1 MDRNFGRALSCV
13 LEDEGGFVN
22 DPHDPG
28 GATNKGIT
36 LATFRRYVAK
46 SATVDDLKHLTT
58 AQAAKVYRSQ
68 YWNAIKGDDLPDGV
82 DYAVF
87 DFAVNSG
94 QSRAAK
100 YLQAIVGVPTD
111 GKIGPQTLAAV
122 KATDST
128 AIINMLCDRR
138 LDFLSGLP
146 TWPRYKN
153 GWTDRVH
160 GVREVA
166 LGMVPS
172 TKPAPSLTDAQKTAG
187 VPFPPKA
194 PESAPA
200 SPAGGKTVAAGAAGI
215 LVFTAAFWA
224 WALDGWHH
232 LIAII
237 QGVF

>member
-36 LATFRRYVAK
+36 LATFRRYVDK

-58 AQAAKVYRSQ
+58 AQASKVYRSQ

-100 YLQAIVGVPTD
+100 YLQAIVGVPAD
-111 GKIGPQTLAAV
+111 GKIGPQTLSAV

-146 TWPRYKN
+146 TWRRYKN

-166 LGMVPS
+166 LGMVPG
-172 TKPAPSLTDAQKTAG
+172 PAPQKPVDAAKTAG
-187 VPFPPKA
+187 VPVPPRA
-194 PESAPA
+194 PEPAPVPV
-200 SPAGGKTVAAGAAGI
+200 SDGKGLAAGVALIFAG
-215 LVFTAAFWA
+215 VAGFWA
-224 WALDGWHH
+224 YMLDGWQH
-232 LIAII
+232 LVSII
-237 QGVF
+237 NGVF